1 MESTPKKRV
10 HRIKSMVRPLVQ
22 HLYES
27 FKKGVWPEGP
37 AAVTDFGIDSR
48 EHFEALC
55 IPVRKG
61 EISADDLDRALG
73 NGPLLT
79 MLVRQ
84 APSNPHKSIEFKTP
98 YDNVPRSKRR

>member
-1 MESTPKKRV
+1 MGSTLRKRGQQN
-10 HRIKSMVRPLVQ
+10 SGMVRPLVQ
-22 HLYES
+22 HLFES

-37 AAVTDFGIDSR
+37 AAVTDFGIDSQ

-79 MLVRQ
+79 KLVRQ
-84 APSNPHKSIEFKTP
+84 AASNPHISIEFKTP
-98 YDNVPRSKRR
+98 YDDFPQSRRG

>member
-1 MESTPKKRV
+1 MESTPKKRG
-10 HRIKSMVRPLVQ
+10 HRNNSMVRPLVQ
-22 HLYES
+22 HLFES

-37 AAVTDFGIDSR
+37 AAVTDFGIDSQ

-61 EISADDLDRALG
+61 EISVDDLDRALG

-79 MLVRQ
+79 LLVRQ
-84 APSNPHKSIEFKTP
+84 VPSNPHKSIEFKTP
-98 YDNVPRSKRR
+98 YDDFPRAKRG